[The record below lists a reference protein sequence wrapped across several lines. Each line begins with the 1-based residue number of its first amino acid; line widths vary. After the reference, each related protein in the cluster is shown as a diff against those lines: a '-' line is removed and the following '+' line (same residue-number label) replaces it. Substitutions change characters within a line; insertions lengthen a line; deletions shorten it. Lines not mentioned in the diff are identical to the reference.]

1 MATTL
6 ALAGPLPSTALQ
18 LAAVPSTAVGSW
30 PFTTLLSMSALSA
43 SAGLQA
49 DGHPPRLHRQLHRL
63 RQPAR
68 GHWPRSTGGCALRA
82 CRPVTLS
89 PPSVDERPLKDTR
102 QPVAT
107 RALLTAIRH
116 RCRLL
121 RTRALF
127 PVIRHRVCSL
137 WTRAL
142 LPVVRH
148 RGRRPTPRA
157 LLPAI
162 CHRGIRLCTRA
173 MFPVNRHQGRL

>member
-63 RQPAR
+63 RPPAR

-89 PPSVDERPLKDTR
+89 PPSVDERPLKT
-102 QPVAT
+102 PVSPWLPERCSQRFAIDVAFACT
-107 RALLTAIRH
+107 RALLS
-116 RCRLL
+116 
-121 RTRALF
+121 
-127 PVIRHRVCSL
+127 VIRYRGCSL

-142 LPVVRH
+142 LPVIHH

-157 LLPAI
+157 LLPVI
-162 CHRGIRLCTRA
+162 RHRGIRLCTRA
-173 MFPVNRHQGRL
+173 MFPTNRHQGCL